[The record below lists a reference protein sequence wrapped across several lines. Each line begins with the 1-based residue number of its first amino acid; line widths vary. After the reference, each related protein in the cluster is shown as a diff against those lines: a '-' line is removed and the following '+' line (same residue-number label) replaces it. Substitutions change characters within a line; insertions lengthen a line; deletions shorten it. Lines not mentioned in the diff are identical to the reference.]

1 MAAARRFGPRD
12 SATSTAIL
20 DATERVLRTK
30 GYAAAT
36 SRNVAEEA
44 GIRQGL
50 VYYYFQTM
58 DDLLLATFK
67 RRTAQ
72 GLERLAEQVASERS
86 VHAIWQD
93 LSQKVDAKVV
103 FEFVALSNH
112 HEGIRDEARHFL
124 RESRRLQTAAIQ
136 SASDAK
142 GVELEPANASALAF
156 ILYAGTL
163 ILARE
168 SSIGV
173 TEAHADVNA
182 LFQKIVDRLD

>member
-1 MAAARRFGPRD
+1 VASRRFGPRD
-12 SATSTAIL
+12 STTSTAIL
-20 DATERVLRTK
+20 DATERVLRNR

-58 DDLLLATFK
+58 DELLLATFK

-72 GLERLAEQVASERS
+72 GLERLEQQVGAGRA
-86 VHAIWQD
+86 VQAIWQD
-93 LSQKVDAKVV
+93 LSQKVDARVV

-112 HEGIRDEARHFL
+112 HDGIREEARHFL

-136 SASDAK
+136 SAVDDS
-142 GVELEPANASALAF
+142 GVDLAPAEAASLAF
-156 ILYAGTL
+156 LLYAATL
-163 ILARE
+163 VLARE

-173 TEAHADVNA
+173 TEGHAEVTK
-182 LFQKIVDRLD
+182 LLQGIVDRLN

>member
-1 MAAARRFGPRD
+1 MAAARRFGPPD

-20 DATERVLRTK
+20 DATERVLRAK

-50 VYYYFQTM
+50 VYYYYRTM

-72 GLERLAEQVASERS
+72 GLERLAEQIRSERA

-93 LSQKVDAKVV
+93 LSQKVDAKIV
-103 FEFVALSNH
+103 FEFIALSNH

-136 SASDAK
+136 SAAERK
-142 GVELEPANASALAF
+142 GAALEPANAAALAF
-156 ILYAGTL
+156 LLYAGTL

-168 SSIGV
+168 SAIGV

-182 LFQKIVDRLD
+182 MFQQIVDRLG